1 MRTRRVD
8 QDKIV
13 DSTGALAFTEVPHR
27 LGIIGA
33 GVIGLELGSVW
44 SRMGSEVIILEALDE
59 FLAPVDRQVATAAEK
74 ILRKQGL
81 DIRLGARV
89 TGTGSNRREVTVIYE
104 DNEGKQQLTLDKL
117 IVAVGRSP
125 NTQGLGA
132 EEVGLAL
139 NRTGGVEVDE
149 HCATNLP
156 GIYAIGD
163 VVRGPMLAHKAAEE
177 GVMVAER
184 LAGKKTRINLDIVPW
199 VIYTWPEI
207 AWVGQTEFE
216 LKAAGQSYKAG
227 GVSICGKRSRP
238 GPWRHHRHD

>member
-1 MRTRRVD
+1 
-8 QDKIV
+8 
-13 DSTGALAFTEVPHR
+13 
-27 LGIIGA
+27 
-33 GVIGLELGSVW
+33 
-44 SRMGSEVIILEALDE
+44 MGSEVIILEALDE

-81 DIRLGARV
+81 DLRLGARV

-104 DNEGKQQLTLDKL
+104 DNEGKQQLNLDRL

-184 LAGKKTRINLDIVPW
+184 LAGKKTRIKPGYRTLG
-199 VIYTWPEI
+199 Y
-207 AWVGQTEFE
+207 
-216 LKAAGQSYKAG
+216 LYLAGNRLG
-227 GVSICGKRSRP
+227 GTNRV
-238 GPWRHHRHD
+238 